1 MTSDE
6 FARALRS
13 SPLRGDIWLLLAAT
27 SKHSSPQP
35 NTAAMLRM
43 SYYTA
48 PNDLDLLP
56 LRVSVALA
64 ADVMVREP
72 DLRELIKRDVSLVVR
87 HRPALK
93 PALVTAYRSA
103 SADGKI
109 YFEGLISE
117 LDPTFLDQ
125 VHAQSSQR
133 GSR

>member
-1 MTSDE
+1 MTSDD

-27 SKHSSPQP
+27 RKQNSPQSS
-35 NTAAMLRM
+35 TTAMLKM

-64 ADVMVREP
+64 DDAMVREP

-93 PALVTAYRSA
+93 PALVTAYRAA

-109 YFEGLISE
+109 YLEGLISE

-125 VHAQSSQR
+125 VHARSSR
-133 GSR
+133 RDSR